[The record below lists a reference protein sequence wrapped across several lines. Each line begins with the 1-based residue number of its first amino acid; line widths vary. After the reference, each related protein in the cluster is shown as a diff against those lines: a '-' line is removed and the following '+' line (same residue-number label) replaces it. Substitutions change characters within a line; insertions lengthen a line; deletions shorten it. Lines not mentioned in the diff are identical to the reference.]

1 MRENDGPQLGEA
13 RRVRYSRP
21 MVGGQA
27 VNAWDYDLALGVHYS
42 FEKAL
47 IANLQKYIAD
57 LQLLPEDFD
66 MSVIKELVRKYR
78 TTPDEPIHYAEHPTD
93 ELRDVLT
100 NVVGDCQDLSEYG
113 ICILANSEDMI
124 IQQSIDDTIEETY
137 QAMEAAI
144 HNLNTLH
151 CLPGSEEIWVS
162 DKQQEKI
169 RLITMKELDETFSPD
184 RYEAFSINMDTGKV
198 ELKPIIASARKDNNR
213 NLVTVTNK
221 MGAKVTVTTNH
232 KMVTINKQT
241 GELYKAVPDEIMSTI
256 MPKGISLPKLDDT
269 RIVISDYTDKTPR
282 RDTPVAI
289 NSLKLTRD
297 LAYLLGVYIG
307 DGSVS
312 GGSGMLLTVCEKI
325 PTDTLVR
332 LVRKVFGK
340 HIEYRVYYMPD
351 GVRVKTVSF
360 SLGRYM
366 CDALKNMC
374 GHTAGTKHVPDF
386 IVRAPKNI
394 QREFLRGY
402 NDTDGRHTTK
412 YAEISSVSERLITE
426 VNFLVH
432 RLNETAVLSK
442 ASTRRAGYVSNYEY
456 LNVISIAGNSAR
468 RLNLATV
475 GLPKCEI
482 PKYDLSYVRGLIGH
496 SSKYIKRRKSKSVRY
511 GELKDV
517 IKYENRDDLTKYT
530 RFYAVD
536 IAEREYR
543 NSGDEYVYDISVKD
557 NENFMTRDCIFVS
570 NSRAGSQVPFSSINF
585 GTDTSDAGRLIIR
598 KTLEAVDAG
607 MGNGETAI
615 FPISIFKVYDGIN
628 FKPGDPNYD
637 LYRYAMEVTARRLFP
652 NFVFGDAP
660 FNYQY
665 YKPGHPETE
674 IVAMGHQTL
683 YTTAHVKLQ

>member
-1 MRENDGPQLGEA
+1 MH
-13 RRVRYSRP
+13 
-21 MVGGQA
+21 GGQA

-66 MSVIKELVRKYR
+66 ILVIKDLVRKYR
-78 TTPDEPIHYAEHPTD
+78 TVSDEPIHYVEHPTED
-93 ELRDVLT
+93 LRNLIT
-100 NVVGDCQDLSEYG
+100 RVVGDCQGLSGYG
-113 ICILANSEDMI
+113 THTLSNSEDMI

-137 QAMEAAI
+137 QAMEAAV

-162 DKQQEKI
+162 DKRQKKI
-169 RLITMKELDETFSPD
+169 RSITMKELDETFSPD
-184 RYEAFSINMDTGKV
+184 RYEAFSINMDTGKI

-213 NLVTVTNK
+213 ELVTVTNK

-241 GELYKAVPDEIMSTI
+241 GELYKAVPDEITATI

-269 RIVISDYTDKTPR
+269 RIVISEYTDKTPR
-282 RDTPVAI
+282 RDTPVAVS
-289 NSLKLTRD
+289 SLKLTRD
-297 LAYLLGVYIG
+297 LAYLLGVYVG

-325 PTDTLVR
+325 PTDTLVQ

-340 HIEYRVYYMPD
+340 HIEYRIYYMPD
-351 GVRVKTVSF
+351 GIRVKTVSF

-394 QREFLRGY
+394 QREFLHGY

-412 YAEISSVSERLITE
+412 YTEISSVSERLITKA
-426 VNFLVH
+426 NFLVH
-432 RLNETAVLSK
+432 RLNETAVLSE
-442 ASTRRAGYVSNYEY
+442 ASTRRSGYVSNYEY

-468 RLNLATV
+468 RLELATV

-496 SSKYIKRRKSKSVRY
+496 SSKYVKRRKSKSVRY
-511 GELKDV
+511 SELKDV
-517 IKYENRDDLTKYT
+517 IKYENLDDLTKYT

-536 IAEREYR
+536 ITEREYR

-570 NSRAGSQVPFSSINF
+570 NSRAGSQV
-585 GTDTSDAGRLIIR
+585 RL
-598 KTLEAVDAG
+598 
-607 MGNGETAI
+607 
-615 FPISIFKVYDGIN
+615 
-628 FKPGDPNYD
+628 
-637 LYRYAMEVTARRLFP
+637 
-652 NFVFGDAP
+652 
-660 FNYQY
+660 
-665 YKPGHPETE
+665 
-674 IVAMGHQTL
+674 
-683 YTTAHVKLQ
+683 

>member
-1 MRENDGPQLGEA
+1 M
-13 RRVRYSRP
+13 
-21 MVGGQA
+21 
-27 VNAWDYDLALGVHYS
+27 NAWDYDLALGVHYS

-47 IANLQKYIAD
+47 IANLQKYMAD

-66 MSVIKELVRKYR
+66 MSVIKDLVRKYR
-78 TTPDEPIHYAEHPTD
+78 TAPDEPIHYTEHPTD
-93 ELRDVLT
+93 ELRDILT
-100 NVVGDCQDLSEYG
+100 NVVSDCQDLSTYG

-124 IQQSIDDTIEETY
+124 IQQSIDDTVEETY

-169 RLITMKELDETFSPD
+169 RLITMKELDETFSQG
-184 RYEAFSINMDTGKV
+184 RYEAFSINMNTAKV
-198 ELKPIIASARKDNNR
+198 ELKLIIASARKDNNR
-213 NLVTVTNK
+213 ELVTVTNK

-241 GELYKAVPDEIMSTI
+241 GELYKAVPDEITTTI
-256 MPKGISLPKLDDT
+256 MPDVADDT
-269 RIVISDYTDKTPR
+269 YFAADI
-282 RDTPVAI
+282 
-289 NSLKLTRD
+289 
-297 LAYLLGVYIG
+297 
-307 DGSVS
+307 
-312 GGSGMLLTVCEKI
+312 
-325 PTDTLVR
+325 
-332 LVRKVFGK
+332 
-340 HIEYRVYYMPD
+340 
-351 GVRVKTVSF
+351 
-360 SLGRYM
+360 
-366 CDALKNMC
+366 
-374 GHTAGTKHVPDF
+374 TK
-386 IVRAPKNI
+386 
-394 QREFLRGY
+394 
-402 NDTDGRHTTK
+402 
-412 YAEISSVSERLITE
+412 
-426 VNFLVH
+426 
-432 RLNETAVLSK
+432 
-442 ASTRRAGYVSNYEY
+442 
-456 LNVISIAGNSAR
+456 
-468 RLNLATV
+468 
-475 GLPKCEI
+475 
-482 PKYDLSYVRGLIGH
+482 
-496 SSKYIKRRKSKSVRY
+496 
-511 GELKDV
+511 
-517 IKYENRDDLTKYT
+517 
-530 RFYAVD
+530 
-536 IAEREYR
+536 REYR

-557 NENFMTRDCIFVS
+557 NENFMTKNCIFVS

-674 IVAMGHQTL
+674 IVAMGQQTL

>member
-1 MRENDGPQLGEA
+1 MH
-13 RRVRYSRP
+13 
-21 MVGGQA
+21 GGQA

-66 MSVIKELVRKYR
+66 ILVIKDLVRKYR
-78 TTPDEPIHYAEHPTD
+78 TVSDEPIHYVEHPTED
-93 ELRDVLT
+93 LRNLIT
-100 NVVGDCQDLSEYG
+100 RVVGDCQGLSGYG
-113 ICILANSEDMI
+113 THTLSNSEDMI

-137 QAMEAAI
+137 QAMEAAV

-162 DKQQEKI
+162 DKRQKKI
-169 RLITMKELDETFSPD
+169 RSITMKELDETFSPD
-184 RYEAFSINMDTGKV
+184 RYEAFSINMDTGKI

-213 NLVTVTNK
+213 ELVTVTNK

-241 GELYKAVPDEIMSTI
+241 GELYKAVPDEITATI

-269 RIVISDYTDKTPR
+269 RIVISEYTDKTPR
-282 RDTPVAI
+282 RDTPVAVS
-289 NSLKLTRD
+289 SLKLTRD
-297 LAYLLGVYIG
+297 LAYLLGVYVG

-325 PTDTLVR
+325 PTDTLVQ

-340 HIEYRVYYMPD
+340 HIEYRIYYMPD
-351 GVRVKTVSF
+351 GIRVKTVSF

-394 QREFLRGY
+394 QREFLHGY

-412 YAEISSVSERLITE
+412 YTEISSVSERLITKA
-426 VNFLVH
+426 NFLVH

-442 ASTRRAGYVSNYEY
+442 ASTRRSRYVSNYEY

-468 RLNLATV
+468 RLELATV

-496 SSKYIKRRKSKSVRY
+496 SSKYVKRRKSKSVRY
-511 GELKDV
+511 SELKDV
-517 IKYENRDDLTKYT
+517 IKYENLDDLTKYT

-536 IAEREYR
+536 ITEREYR

-570 NSRAGSQVPFSSINF
+570 NSRAGSQV
-585 GTDTSDAGRLIIR
+585 RL
-598 KTLEAVDAG
+598 
-607 MGNGETAI
+607 
-615 FPISIFKVYDGIN
+615 
-628 FKPGDPNYD
+628 
-637 LYRYAMEVTARRLFP
+637 
-652 NFVFGDAP
+652 
-660 FNYQY
+660 
-665 YKPGHPETE
+665 
-674 IVAMGHQTL
+674 
-683 YTTAHVKLQ
+683 

>member
-1 MRENDGPQLGEA
+1 MH
-13 RRVRYSRP
+13 
-21 MVGGQA
+21 GGQA

-66 MSVIKELVRKYR
+66 ILVIKDLVRKYR
-78 TTPDEPIHYAEHPTD
+78 TVSDEPIHYVEHPTED
-93 ELRDVLT
+93 LRNLIT
-100 NVVGDCQDLSEYG
+100 RVVGDCQGLSGYG
-113 ICILANSEDMI
+113 THTLSNSEDMI

-137 QAMEAAI
+137 QAMEAAV

-162 DKQQEKI
+162 DKRQKKI
-169 RLITMKELDETFSPD
+169 RSITMKELDETFSPD
-184 RYEAFSINMDTGKV
+184 RYEAFSINMDTGKI

-213 NLVTVTNK
+213 ELVTVTNK

-241 GELYKAVPDEIMSTI
+241 GELYKAVPDEITATI

-269 RIVISDYTDKTPR
+269 RIVISEYTDKTPR
-282 RDTPVAI
+282 RDTPVAVS
-289 NSLKLTRD
+289 SLKLTRD
-297 LAYLLGVYIG
+297 LAYLLGVYVG

-325 PTDTLVR
+325 PTDTLVQ

-340 HIEYRVYYMPD
+340 HIEYRIYYMPD
-351 GVRVKTVSF
+351 GIRVKTVSF

-394 QREFLRGY
+394 QREFLHGY

-412 YAEISSVSERLITE
+412 YTEISSVSERLITKA
-426 VNFLVH
+426 NFLVH

-442 ASTRRAGYVSNYEY
+442 ASTRRSGYVSNYEY

-468 RLNLATV
+468 HLELATV

-482 PKYDLSYVRGLIGH
+482 PKYDLSYARGLIGH
-496 SSKYIKRRKSKSVRY
+496 SSKYVKRRKSKSVRY
-511 GELKDV
+511 SELKDV
-517 IKYENRDDLTKYT
+517 IKYENLDDLTKYT

-536 IAEREYR
+536 ITEREYR

-570 NSRAGSQVPFSSINF
+570 NSRAGSQV
-585 GTDTSDAGRLIIR
+585 RL
-598 KTLEAVDAG
+598 
-607 MGNGETAI
+607 
-615 FPISIFKVYDGIN
+615 
-628 FKPGDPNYD
+628 
-637 LYRYAMEVTARRLFP
+637 
-652 NFVFGDAP
+652 
-660 FNYQY
+660 
-665 YKPGHPETE
+665 
-674 IVAMGHQTL
+674 
-683 YTTAHVKLQ
+683 

>member
-1 MRENDGPQLGEA
+1 MH
-13 RRVRYSRP
+13 
-21 MVGGQA
+21 GGQA

-66 MSVIKELVRKYR
+66 ILVIKDLVRKYR
-78 TTPDEPIHYAEHPTD
+78 TVSDEPIHYVEHPTED
-93 ELRDVLT
+93 LRNLIT
-100 NVVGDCQDLSEYG
+100 RVVGDCQGLSGYG
-113 ICILANSEDMI
+113 THTLSNSEDMI

-137 QAMEAAI
+137 QAMEAAV

-162 DKQQEKI
+162 DKRQKKI
-169 RLITMKELDETFSPD
+169 RSITMKELDETFSPD
-184 RYEAFSINMDTGKV
+184 RYEAFSINMDTGKI

-213 NLVTVTNK
+213 ELVTVTNK

-241 GELYKAVPDEIMSTI
+241 GELYKAVPDEITATI

-269 RIVISDYTDKTPR
+269 RIVISEYTDKTPR
-282 RDTPVAI
+282 RDTPVAVS
-289 NSLKLTRD
+289 SLKLTRD
-297 LAYLLGVYIG
+297 LAYLLGVYVG

-325 PTDTLVR
+325 PTDTLVQ

-340 HIEYRVYYMPD
+340 HIEYRIYYMPD
-351 GVRVKTVSF
+351 GIRVKTVSF

-394 QREFLRGY
+394 QREFLHGY

-412 YAEISSVSERLITE
+412 YTEISSVSERLITKA
-426 VNFLVH
+426 NFLVH

-442 ASTRRAGYVSNYEY
+442 ASTRRSGYVSNYEY

-468 RLNLATV
+468 RLELATV

-496 SSKYIKRRKSKSVRY
+496 SSKYVKRRKSKSVRY
-511 GELKDV
+511 SELKDV
-517 IKYENRDDLTKYT
+517 IKYENLDDLTKYT

-536 IAEREYR
+536 ITEREYR

-570 NSRAGSQVPFSSINF
+570 NSRAGSQV
-585 GTDTSDAGRLIIR
+585 RL
-598 KTLEAVDAG
+598 
-607 MGNGETAI
+607 
-615 FPISIFKVYDGIN
+615 
-628 FKPGDPNYD
+628 
-637 LYRYAMEVTARRLFP
+637 
-652 NFVFGDAP
+652 
-660 FNYQY
+660 
-665 YKPGHPETE
+665 
-674 IVAMGHQTL
+674 
-683 YTTAHVKLQ
+683 